1 MMRRSLIGVL
11 VFAMAA
17 PAAHAQRPAPPA
29 RNGSLPSVS
38 PDGRWIA
45 FGADR
50 GEPVW
55 QIYVVGAD
63 GSGTLKLTDSNEDKH
78 TPAWSA
84 DGKQVLYGASRGDTT
99 ILYAVPRAG
108 GPARVIAAL
117 KAKSIVASPDGRR
130 LAYTVGDWTRNR
142 IVVSAVDGSA
152 ATAIT
157 DSSAGYFNL
166 AWSPDGGRIA
176 VTRTDSTRD
185 LQVWVLDADGGH
197 AHALTRFPAAAG
209 RPQWPAWSPD
219 GRQVAFQSGVYNR
232 EKPEMSDA
240 YIWVID
246 VASGK
251 ATKLGTHDRPR
262 LDETPSWFPDGKRIA
277 FQSDHSG
284 RMEIWVMSADGRNE
298 RQVTR

>member
-1 MMRRSLIGVL
+1 MKRCLLTALVL
-11 VFAMAA
+11 ALTATGA
-17 PAAHAQRPAPPA
+17 GAQRPARPA

-63 GSGTLKLTDSNEDKH
+63 GAGTVKLTDSNEDKH
-78 TPAWSA
+78 SPAWSA
-84 DGKQVLYGASRGDTT
+84 DGKQVLYQADHGDTT

-108 GPARVIAAL
+108 GPPQVIAVL

-130 LAYTVGDWTRNR
+130 MACTIGDWTRNR

-166 AWSPDGGRIA
+166 AWSPDGRRIA
-176 VTRTDSTRD
+176 VSRTDSTRN
-185 LQVWVLDADGGH
+185 LQVWMMDMDGSH
-197 AHALTRFPAAAG
+197 AHALTHFPAADG

-219 GRQVAFQSGVYNR
+219 GRRIAIQSGTYNR
-232 EKPEMSDA
+232 EKPELSDA

-246 VASGK
+246 VASGV
-251 ATKLGTHDRPR
+251 ATRLATHDRPR
-262 LDETPSWFPDGKRIA
+262 LDETPSWFPDGRHIA
-277 FQSDHSG
+277 FQSDRSG
-284 RMEIWVMSADGRNE
+284 RMEIWVMSADGSHQ